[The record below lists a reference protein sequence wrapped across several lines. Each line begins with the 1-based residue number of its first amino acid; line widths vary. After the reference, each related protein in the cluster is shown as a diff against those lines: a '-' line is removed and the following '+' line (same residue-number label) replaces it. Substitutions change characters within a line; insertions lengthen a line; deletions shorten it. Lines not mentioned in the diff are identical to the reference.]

1 MFIADSQV
9 HIWAPNSPERP
20 WSRTPHRTEPFSADQ
35 LLQQM
40 DAAGVARA
48 VLAPPGFDGSR
59 NDLVMAA
66 AQAHPDRFCCVGA
79 LDIRAHETLRIIET
93 WQDNPGMRGLR
104 LNFARELAPALEG
117 QQLEWLWKSAENA
130 GAPIMILV
138 PHLKLHLLDLIAK
151 NHPALKLSL
160 VHMGL
165 ETGSKDDI
173 AFRHVGRLLDI
184 ARNPNVCINA
194 SALPLYTDD
203 PYPHR
208 ALHAHLKSIFAA
220 FGPKRV
226 FWGTDL
232 TRLRCTYREAVSMFT
247 DEMPW
252 LSHEDKAWIMGRALC
267 EWLEWHTPS

>member
-20 WSRTPHRTEPFSADQ
+20 WSRRPHRAEPFSADQ
-35 LLQQM
+35 LLKEM

-48 VLAPPGFDGSR
+48 VLAPPGFDGAR
-59 NDLVMAA
+59 NDLVLAA

-79 LDIRAHETLRIIET
+79 LDIHAPEAPRIVET
-93 WQDNPGMRGLR
+93 WQNNPGMRGLR
-104 LNFARELAPALEG
+104 LNFARDLAPSLEG
-117 QQLEWLWKSAENA
+117 QQLDWLWKSAEKA

-138 PHLKLHLLDLIAK
+138 PHLKLQLLDRIAK
-151 NHPALKLSL
+151 SHPALKFSL

-165 ETGSKDDI
+165 ETGSKDETS
-173 AFRHVGRLLDI
+173 FRHVDRLLDM

-208 ALHAHLKSIFAA
+208 ALHAHLKNIFAA

-226 FWGTDL
+226 FWGTDF
-232 TRLRCTYREAVSMFT
+232 TRLRCTYREAVSMFA

-252 LSHEDKAWIMGRALC
+252 LSKEDKTWIMGRALC
-267 EWLEWHTPS
+267 EWLEWQI